1 MAAATDNLE
10 RAYQAFLKVHLVFE
24 SAQKLDDLPHDL

>member
-1 MAAATDNLE
+1 MAEGTDNLE
-10 RAYQAFLKVHLVFE
+10 RAYQAFFKVDSVYE